1 MSYLIGN
8 AITDSLLYQFEK
20 SKEVDPAFRYDRS
33 QSYTKSGIIEK
44 GGIDTVAHQRMVA
57 VPYQSDMASVT
68 RNVNIILIGG
78 AILIGVVLYRAAT
91 SKKSPTI
98 TPKLF
103 SLF

>member
-8 AITDSLLYQFEK
+8 TTT
-20 SKEVDPAFRYDRS
+20 VDTAFSYDRS
-33 QSYTKSGIIEK
+33 EGSTLKSGIIDK
-44 GGIDTVAHQRMVA
+44 GGIDTVAHQLVA